1 MTYTPS
7 RPRLGRYALAAIAAS
22 FLINLLVRVPLKI
35 GGVFATLL
43 TAALVAYGLAW
54 VFRWRNG
61 RRPYPVERRV
71 LVGLYALGL
80 GALYAGLLAM
90 MYLKEEPGIPGQLL
104 FAAHYL
110 AYPLLAWIALAP
122 EREQ

>member
-1 MTYTPS
+1 MPPS
-7 RPRLGRYALAAIAAS
+7 SPRLGHYALGATLACI
-22 FLINLLVRVPLKI
+22 LVNLLARTLLKV

-43 TAALVAYGLAW
+43 VAGLVALGLAL

-71 LVGLYALGL
+71 LVGLYALDLGL
-80 GALYAGLLAM
+80 LYAGLLAL
-90 MYLKEEPGIPGQLL
+90 MYLKEEPGLPGQLL

-110 AYPLLAWIALAP
+110 AYPLLAWIALKP
-122 EREQ
+122 ERNSE

>member
-1 MTYTPS
+1 MPDPS
-7 RPRLGRYALAAIAAS
+7 PQLSRYALGAIAAC
-22 FLINLLVRVPLKI
+22 FLLNLLVRTILKI
-35 GGVFATLL
+35 GGVLATLL
-43 TAALVAYGLAW
+43 VATLVAFGLARA
-54 VFRWRNG
+54 FRWRSG

-80 GALYAGLLAM
+80 GLLYAGLLAL
-90 MYLKEEPGIPGQLL
+90 MYLKQEPGLPGQLL

-122 EREQ
+122 ERDGE

>member
-1 MTYTPS
+1 MPS
-7 RPRLGRYALAAIAAS
+7 VSPRLGRYALGAVAAC
-22 FLINLLVRVPLKI
+22 FLVNLLVRTLLKA
-35 GGVFATLL
+35 GGVLATLL
-43 TAALVAYGLAW
+43 AATAVAFALAW
-54 VFRWRNG
+54 TFRWQTG

-80 GALYAGLLAM
+80 GLLYAGLLAL
-90 MYLKEEPGIPGQLL
+90 MYLKDEPGLPGQLL

-122 EREQ
+122 ERDR

>member
-1 MTYTPS
+1 MSTPK
-7 RPRLGRYALAAIAAS
+7 LGHYVLGAIVAC
-22 FLINLLVRVPLKI
+22 FLVNLLLRAWLKV

-43 TAALVAYGLAW
+43 AAALVAGGLALA
-54 VFRWRNG
+54 FRWRTG

-80 GALYAGLLAM
+80 GLLYMGLLAL
-90 MYLKEEPGIPGQLL
+90 MYLKEEPGLPGQLL

-110 AYPLLAWIALAP
+110 AYPLLAWFALAP
-122 EREQ
+122 GHESRDE

>member
-1 MTYTPS
+1 MSIRSPK
-7 RPRLGRYALAAIAAS
+7 LGHYALGAILACI
-22 FLINLLVRVPLKI
+22 LVNLLARTVLKV

-43 TAALVAYGLAW
+43 VAAVVAFSLAW
-54 VFRWRNG
+54 VFRWRSG

-80 GALYAGLLAM
+80 GLLYAGLLAL
-90 MYLKEEPGIPGQLL
+90 MYLKEEPGLPGQLL

-122 EREQ
+122 ERGGE

>member
-1 MTYTPS
+1 MS
-7 RPRLGRYALAAIAAS
+7 SSPRLGRYALGAIAAC
-22 FLINLLVRVPLKI
+22 FLANLLVRAWLKI

-43 TAALVAYGLAW
+43 VAAMVAFGLAW
-54 VFRWRNG
+54 VFRWRTG

-80 GALYAGLLAM
+80 GLLYAGLLAL
-90 MYLKEEPGIPGQLL
+90 MYLGDEPGLPGQLL

-110 AYPLLAWIALAP
+110 AYPLLAWVALAP
-122 EREQ
+122 ERGE